1 MFIRMRD
8 SHSRSVAK
16 AVSWR
21 IVGSI
26 DTLVL
31 SFIFTGSVKLAG
43 SIASTEMLTKVALY
57 YFHER
62 AWSRIG
68 RALPSPSI
76 EDGSATGKVEPG
88 GAASGQE

>member
-31 SFIFTGSVKLAG
+31 SFIFTGSIALAG

-57 YFHER
+57 YLHER

-68 RALPSPSI
+68 RPLLSPSMAQ
-76 EDGSATGKVEPG
+76 GSAMAKTEPG
-88 GAASGQE
+88 NPMSRDE